1 MIIDQNKISKI
12 AQLAS
17 PFYFYDME
25 LLKQT
30 LEEVVSQ
37 ANKYNYHVH
46 YAFKANVDE
55 RVLSLI
61 QSFGLGADC
70 VSGGEIQMALENNF
84 AAHQI
89 VFAGV
94 GKSDAEIKTALD
106 ADIAYFNC
114 ESVQEIEVIN
124 EIAIAQNKKARIAL
138 RINPNIDAKTHKHIA
153 TGTEKTKFGIFM
165 GNLQEAIDTVH
176 ISEALSL
183 VGLHFHIGSQIL
195 DLSTYVDLCE
205 RINSIQSELEK
216 QGISVPIINV
226 GGGLGVDYLNP
237 EANPIADFKSY
248 FEIFHQHLKLRPD
261 QELHFELG
269 RSITASCG
277 TLISK
282 VLYVKESA
290 GTKFLILDA
299 GMSSFMRP
307 LLYDAYHKI
316 SNLSTDEIDSESYTI
331 VGPICESSDTFAEDR
346 QLPISKRGDLIAI
359 YSAGAYGE
367 VMASNYNLKELYPAQ
382 YSDTL

>member
-1 MIIDQNKISKI
+1 MEIRQNNISKMTH
-12 AQLAS
+12 LPS
-17 PFYFYDME
+17 PFYFYDMD

-70 VSGGEIQMALENNF
+70 VSGGEIKKALENNF
-84 AAHQI
+84 SAHQI

-94 GKSDAEIKTALD
+94 GKSDAEIKIALD

-114 ESVQEIEVIN
+114 ESVQEIKVIN
-124 EIAIAQNKKARIAL
+124 EIAIAQNKKARVAL
-138 RINPNIDAKTHKHIA
+138 RINPNVDAKTHKHIA

-165 GNLQEAIDTVH
+165 RNLPDAIDAVNN
-176 ISEALSL
+176 SEALSL

-205 RINSIQSELEK
+205 QINSIQLNLEK
-216 QGISVPIINV
+216 QGILVPIINV

-237 EANPIADFKSY
+237 EVNPIADFKSY
-248 FEIFHQHLKLRPD
+248 FEIFHKHLKLRPD

-277 TLISK
+277 ALISR

-316 SNLSTDEIDSESYTI
+316 SNLSSDEIDTESYTI

-346 QLPISKRGDLIAI
+346 LLPLSKRGDLIAI

-382 YSDTL
+382 YSD

>member
-1 MIIDQNKISKI
+1 MLIQNEHIKRF
-12 AQLAS
+12 QGLET
-17 PFYFYDME
+17 PFYFYN
-25 LLKQT
+25 LGV
-30 LEEVVSQ
+30 LEESLKSLVTE
-37 ANKYNYHVH
+37 ANKYNYKVH
-46 YAFKANVDE
+46 YAFKANVDKQ
-55 RVLSLI
+55 VLSLI
-61 QSFGLGADC
+61 QSYGLGADC
-70 VSGGEIQMALENNF
+70 VSGQEIECALENNF
-84 AAHQI
+84 SAHQV

-94 GKSDAEIKTALD
+94 GKSDLEIKTALE
-106 ADIAYFNC
+106 AEIAYFNC
-114 ESVQEIEVIN
+114 ESIQELEVIN
-124 EIAIAQNKKARIAL
+124 EIALEQNKTARVAL
-138 RINPNIDAKTHKHIA
+138 RINPNVDAKTHKHIA

-165 GNLQEAIDTVH
+165 GDFQKALETVMNAK
-176 ISEALSL
+176 ALTL

-205 RINSIQSELEK
+205 RVNAIQADLDK
-216 QGISVPIINV
+216 KGIRVPIINV
-226 GGGLGVDYLNP
+226 GGGLGIDYLNP
-237 EANPIADFKSY
+237 EDNPIPDFKSY
-248 FEIFHQHLKLRPD
+248 FEIFHKHLKLRPD

-277 TLISK
+277 ALISR

-307 LLYDAYHKI
+307 LLYDAYHKM
-316 SNLSTDEIDSESYTI
+316 SNLSTDKFDSESYTV

-346 QLPISKRGDLIAI
+346 LLPKTKRGDLIAI